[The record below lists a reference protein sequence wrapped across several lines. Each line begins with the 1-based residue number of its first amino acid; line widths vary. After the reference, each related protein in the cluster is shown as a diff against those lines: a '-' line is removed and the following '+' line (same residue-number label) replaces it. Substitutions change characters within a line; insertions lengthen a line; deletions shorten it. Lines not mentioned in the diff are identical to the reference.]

1 MKKQIVSMKR
11 GAQKGFTLIE
21 LMIVVAI
28 IAILSAFALPAYQ
41 DYTIRTRVAE
51 GLNLA
56 SSAKV
61 AITEYYTNYHEW
73 PKNNSDAGLVAAS
86 KINGN
91 GVESVTVAD
100 NGLITVKYNK
110 KVDTTNNLITFQA
123 SPSNPSPGESIK
135 WKCSVPASNGV
146 AVQFRPTE
154 CR

>member
-61 AITEYYTNYHEW
+61 AITEYYTNYHAW
-73 PKNNSDAGLVAAS
+73 PSDNSNAGLVAAS
-86 KINGN
+86 NINGN
-91 GVESVTVAD
+91 GVSKVEVGA
-100 NGLITVKYNK
+100 NGKITVTYNSR
-110 KVDTTNNLITFQA
+110 VDPTNNTIIFQA
-123 SPSNPSPGESIK
+123 TPSDPNPGDSIK
-135 WKCSVPASNGV
+135 WNCQGGSVKAQYRPA
-146 AVQFRPTE
+146 E